1 MSLERITKAF
11 FELVKDEDKI
21 DLISDQFDDF
31 KHQMEQNQAWVTLM
45 DSPMLTLKEKTK
57 MIDELIYDVR
67 FLSFLKV
74 LSEHHLMH
82 QYQKIYNEWLN
93 LNRIYQKIAYIRV
106 YTAKKLTK
114 AQEDALLK
122 VLQPRFS
129 DKKVMLRV
137 TVDENLIGG
146 MVTVYKGQSLDQS
159 TLRELEELFTTI

>member
-1 MSLERITKAF
+1 MNIERITKAF
-11 FELVKDEDKI
+11 FELVKEEDKI
-21 DLISDQFDDF
+21 DVISDQFDDF
-31 KHQMEQNQAWVTLM
+31 KHQMELSPSWVTLM
-45 DSPMLTLKEKTK
+45 DSPMLTLIEKIK
-57 MIDELIYDVR
+57 MIDQLTYDVH

-74 LSEHHLMH
+74 LSEHHMMH
-82 QYQKIYNEWLN
+82 EYEKIYSEWSN
-93 LNRIYQKIAYIRV
+93 LNRLFQKIAYIRV

-114 AQEDALLK
+114 VQEEALVK

-137 TVDENLIGG
+137 TVDDNLIGG

>member
-1 MSLERITKAF
+1 MSLEKMTQAF
-11 FELVKDEDKI
+11 FELVKEEDKI
-21 DLISDQFDDF
+21 DVISDQFDDF
-31 KHQMEQNQAWVTLM
+31 RHQMEQNHEWSKLM
-45 DSPMLTLKEKTK
+45 DSPMLTLKEKIK
-57 MIDELIYDVR
+57 MIDQLTYDVH

-74 LSEHHLMH
+74 LAEHHMMH
-82 QYQKIYNEWLN
+82 DHQKIYAEWSN
-93 LNRIYQKIAYIRV
+93 LNRLFQKIAYIRV

-114 AQEDALLK
+114 VQEDALLK
-122 VLQPRFS
+122 VLQPRFT